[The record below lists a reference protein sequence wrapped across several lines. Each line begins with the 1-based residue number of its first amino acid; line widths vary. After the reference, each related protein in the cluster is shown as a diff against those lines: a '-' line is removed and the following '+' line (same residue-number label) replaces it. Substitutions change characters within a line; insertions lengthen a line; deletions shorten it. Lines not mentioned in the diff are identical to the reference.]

1 MNVYGR
7 RRVFSFT
14 GADILK
20 ENNLERPFS
29 RTLLLFFVYFS
40 VFLQYSDLLIFFFL
54 LLLKMNIFWKPN
66 ELEFRKIQK
75 YVYSLNL
82 FHR

>member
-14 GADILK
+14 RADILK